1 MAPPTVPELVMG
13 LLHFRN
19 QLKLYHWQTKGYG
32 AHTALGAAVDALDTQ
47 TDELLEVADPLDARA
62 VATMATA
69 LPEAKLPAAGYANWS
84 SRGATARV
92 VKAQIAKL
100 QDAKH
105 AYAATGLD
113 AVTYLLE
120 EIVGGLLQLSYLL
133 KFDGQTRSP
142 VKRSP
147 GKRSAAR
154 RSPSARRSPVKRSAA
169 RRSPGKRSPGKR
181 SPGKRSPSAR
191 RSPGKHK

>member
-1 MAPPTVPELVMG
+1 MAPPTVPALVMG

-69 LPEAKLPAAGYANWS
+69 VPASGYANWS
-84 SRGATARV
+84 SGGATARA

-100 QDAKH
+100 QDAKR

-120 EIVGGLLQLSYLL
+120 EIVGGLLRLAYLL

-142 VKRSP
+142 
-147 GKRSAAR
+147 GR
-154 RSPSARRSPVKRSAA
+154 RSPSAR
-169 RRSPGKRSPGKR
+169 R

-191 RSPGKHK
+191 RSPKSHK

>member
-69 LPEAKLPAAGYANWS
+69 LPEAKLPASGYANWS
-84 SRGATARV
+84 SGGATARA

-100 QDAKH
+100 QDAKR

-120 EIVGGLLQLSYLL
+120 EIVGGLLRLAYLL

-142 VKRSP
+142 
-147 GKRSAAR
+147 GR

-181 SPGKRSPSAR
+181 SPSAR
-191 RSPGKHK
+191 RSPKSLK